1 MDVLTQNFS
10 EYGKGFLGT
19 LELTV
24 YASLLALALG
34 FVMASFRVAPVGSLR
49 AFGTAWVTVL
59 RNTPLTLLFFAV
71 LLGLPR
77 FGLVLPFQ
85 LFAVLALGCYTSAFI
100 CEALR
105 SGINTV
111 PKGQGEAARSLGMS
125 FGQTLTTVILPQ
137 AFRSVIPPVGS
148 QLIALA
154 KNSAIAGAFSVTE
167 LLGTYKTLNEL
178 GFNIVWVFVWIAVG
192 YLILTL
198 AISALFNYLEHRW
211 GVPR

>member
-1 MDVLTQNFS
+1 MNVLTDNFRTYA
-10 EYGKGFLGT
+10 EGFLGT

-24 YASLLALALG
+24 YSSALALLLG
-34 FVMASFRVAPVGSLR
+34 FVTASFRVAPVGSLR

-77 FGLVLPFQ
+77 FGLVLPFKV
-85 LFAVLALGCYTSAFI
+85 FAVLALGCYTSAFI

-111 PKGQGEAARSLGMS
+111 PRGQGEAARSLGMT
-125 FGQTLTTVILPQ
+125 FGQTLRLVILPQ

-148 QLIALA
+148 TLIALA

-167 LLGTYKTLNEL
+167 LLGTYRTLSEL
-178 GFNIVWVFVWIAVG
+178 GYNIVWTFVWIAVG
-192 YLILTL
+192 YLVLTL
-198 AISALFNYLEHRW
+198 AISALFHLMERTW
-211 GVPR
+211 GVAR

>member
-1 MDVLTQNFS
+1 MNVLTGNFPT
-10 EYGKGFLGT
+10 YLRGFLGT
-19 LELTV
+19 VELTV
-24 YASLLALALG
+24 YASVLALLLG
-34 FVMASFRVAPVGSLR
+34 FLMASFRVAPVASLR
-49 AFGTAWVTVL
+49 AIGTAWVTVL

-85 LFAVLALGCYTSAFI
+85 VFAVIALGCYTSAFI

-111 PKGQGEAARSLGMS
+111 PKGQGEAARSLGMT
-125 FGQTLTTVILPQ
+125 FGQTLNLVILPQ

-148 QLIALA
+148 TLIALA

-167 LLGTYKTLNEL
+167 LLGTYRTLGEL
-178 GFNIVWVFVWIAVG
+178 GYDIVWTFVWIAVG
-192 YLILTL
+192 YLIVTL
-198 AISALFNYLEHRW
+198 AISALFHLLERKW
-211 GVPR
+211 GVVR

>member
-1 MDVLTQNFS
+1 MNVLTDNFRTYA
-10 EYGKGFLGT
+10 EGFLGT
-19 LELTV
+19 LELTGWSS
-24 YASLLALALG
+24 ALALLLG

-85 LFAVLALGCYTSAFI
+85 VFAVLALGCYTSAFI
-100 CEALR
+100 CEVLR

-111 PKGQGEAARSLGMS
+111 PRGQGEAARSLGMT
-125 FGQTLTTVILPQ
+125 FGQTLRLVILPQ

-148 QLIALA
+148 TLIALA

-167 LLGTYKTLNEL
+167 LLGTYRTLSEL
-178 GFNIVWVFVWIAVG
+178 GYNVVWTFAWIAAG
-192 YLILTL
+192 YLVLTL
-198 AISALFNYLEHRW
+198 AISALFHLMERAW
-211 GVPR
+211 GVAR

>member
-49 AFGTAWVTVL
+49 VFGTAWVMVL

-137 AFRSVIPPVGS
+137 AFRAVIPPVGS

>member
-1 MDVLTQNFS
+1 MDVLNKNFS
-10 EYGKGFLGT
+10 LYGKGFLGT

-34 FVMASFRVAPVGSLR
+34 FVMASFRVAPVRSLR
-49 AFGTAWVTVL
+49 ALGTVWVTVL

-71 LLGLPR
+71 VLGLPR

-100 CEALR
+100 CEVLR

-111 PKGQGEAARSLGMS
+111 PTGQGEAARSLGMG
-125 FGQTLTTVILPQ
+125 FGQTLGTVVLPQ
-137 AFRSVIPPVGS
+137 AFRTVIPPIGS
-148 QLIALA
+148 TLIALA

-167 LLGTYKTLNEL
+167 LLGTYKSLNEM
-178 GFNIVWVFVWIAVG
+178 GYSIVWTFVWIAVG
-192 YLILTL
+192 YLIITL
-198 AISALFNYLEHRW
+198 SISALFTVMEKRW
-211 GVPR
+211 GTAR

>member
-1 MDVLTQNFS
+1 MNVLTDNFS
-10 EYGKGFLGT
+10 TFGEGFLGT
-19 LELTV
+19 VELSV

-34 FVMASFRVAPVGSLR
+34 FVMASFRVAPVRALR
-49 AFGTAWVTVL
+49 AVGTVWVTVL

-77 FGLVLPFQ
+77 FGVVLPFQ

-111 PKGQGEAARSLGMS
+111 PKGQGEAARSLGMT
-125 FGQTLTTVILPQ
+125 FGQTLNQIVLPQ

-148 QLIALA
+148 TLIALA

-178 GFNIVWVFVWIAVG
+178 GYDVVWTFFWIALG
-192 YLILTL
+192 YLIITL
-198 AISALFNYLEHRW
+198 AISAVFHVLEQRW
-211 GVPR
+211 GVAR

>member
-1 MDVLTQNFS
+1 VNVLSDNFS
-10 EYGKGFLGT
+10 TYGEGFLGT
-19 LELTV
+19 VQLTFF
-24 YASLLALALG
+24 ASLLALALG

-49 AFGTAWVTVL
+49 VIGTVWVTVL

-77 FGLVLPFQ
+77 FGLVLPFNV
-85 LFAVLALGCYTSAFI
+85 FAVLALGCYTSAFI

-111 PKGQGEAARSLGMS
+111 PRGQGEAARSLGMT
-125 FGQTLTTVILPQ
+125 FTQTLSHVVLPQ
-137 AFRSVIPPVGS
+137 AFRTVVPPVGS
-148 QLIALA
+148 TLIALA

-167 LLGTYKTLNEL
+167 LLGTYKTLGEL
-178 GFNIVWVFVWIAVG
+178 GYDVIWTFVWIALG
-192 YLILTL
+192 YLIITL
-198 AISALFNYLEHRW
+198 AISALFNVLERKW

>member
-111 PKGQGEAARSLGMS
+111 PKGQGEAARSLGMG

-137 AFRSVIPPVGS
+137 AFRAVIPPVGS

>member
-1 MDVLTQNFS
+1 MNVLIDNFS
-10 EYGKGFLGT
+10 LYAEGFLGT

-24 YASLLALALG
+24 YSSVLALLLG
-34 FVMASFRVAPVGSLR
+34 FVMASFRVAPVRSLR
-49 AFGTAWVTVL
+49 VFGTAWVTVL

-77 FGLVLPFQ
+77 FGVVLPFEV
-85 LFAVLALGCYTSAFI
+85 FAVLALGCYTSAFI

-111 PKGQGEAARSLGMS
+111 PTGQGEAARSLGMS
-125 FGQTLTTVILPQ
+125 FTQTLNLVVLPQ

-148 QLIALA
+148 TLIALA

-167 LLGTYKTLNEL
+167 LLGTYRTLSEL
-178 GFNIVWVFVWIAVG
+178 GYNIVWTFVWIAVG
-192 YLILTL
+192 YLIITF
-198 AISALFNYLEHRW
+198 AISALFNTLEKKW
-211 GVPR
+211 GVAR

>member
-1 MDVLTQNFS
+1 MNVLLDNLS
-10 EYGKGFLGT
+10 LYGKGLLGT
-19 LELTV
+19 VELTV

-49 AFGTAWVTVL
+49 TFGTVWVTVL

-77 FGLVLPFQ
+77 FGVVLPFQ

-111 PKGQGEAARSLGMS
+111 PSGQGEAARSLGMT
-125 FGQTLTTVILPQ
+125 FTQTLGGVVLPQ

-148 QLIALA
+148 TLIALA
-154 KNSAIAGAFSVTE
+154 KNSAIAGSFSVTE

-178 GFNIVWVFVWIAVG
+178 GYSIIWSFIWIAVG
-192 YLILTL
+192 YLIVTLT
-198 AISALFNYLEHRW
+198 ISAVFNVLEKRC
-211 GVPR
+211 GVAR

>member
-1 MDVLTQNFS
+1 MNVLTDNFRTYA
-10 EYGKGFLGT
+10 EGFLGT

-24 YASLLALALG
+24 YSSALALLLG

-77 FGLVLPFQ
+77 FGLVLPFKV
-85 LFAVLALGCYTSAFI
+85 FAVLALGCYTSAFI

-111 PKGQGEAARSLGMS
+111 PRGQGEAARSLGMT
-125 FGQTLTTVILPQ
+125 FGQTLRLVILPQ

-148 QLIALA
+148 TLIALA

-167 LLGTYKTLNEL
+167 LLGTYRTLSEL
-178 GFNIVWVFVWIAVG
+178 GYNIVWTFVWIAVG

-198 AISALFNYLEHRW
+198 AISALFHLMERTW
-211 GVPR
+211 GVAR

>member
-1 MDVLTQNFS
+1 MDVLTKNFAL
-10 EYGKGFLGT
+10 YGKGFLGT

-34 FVMASFRVAPVGSLR
+34 FVMASFRVAPVRALR
-49 AFGTAWVTVL
+49 ALGTVWVTVL

-71 LLGLPR
+71 VLGLPR
-77 FGLVLPFQ
+77 FGLILPFQ

-100 CEALR
+100 CEVLR

-125 FGQTLTTVILPQ
+125 FGQTLGTVVLPQ
-137 AFRSVIPPVGS
+137 AFRTVIPPVGS
-148 QLIALA
+148 TLIALA

-167 LLGTYKTLNEL
+167 LLGTYKDLNER
-178 GFNIVWVFVWIAVG
+178 GYSIVWTFVWIAVG
-192 YLILTL
+192 YLIITL
-198 AISALFNYLEHRW
+198 SISALFTFLEKHY
-211 GVPR
+211 GVAR